1 MKAAGQMKWPGLVND
16 CKIPG
21 NLPAACVAKKD
32 EIQQKMS
39 VSQHFSAVFFK

>member
-1 MKAAGQMKWPGLVND
+1 MLFIFKKEASCQEAGS
-16 CKIPG
+16 